1 MENQINVEQPVGST
15 SETDLS
21 LEEGLNQSSSLDTN
35 SGSTLGKFKDATSL
49 LAAYDALEKEFTRKS
64 QKLSEV
70 QRKLNM
76 MENGSSVGLAQGNV
90 EGLTNINHAR
100 AVSTENKSEDNIN
113 NNQTEALDTLKLTQ
127 EKYEKSMN
135 WKRKVDGFF
144 SRHADGRD
152 YSLEMGKILKSNPEL
167 RSSENGLELAY
178 NLAKSKGLK
187 KPAELIEDPN
197 FISQYIMNNEKIKS
211 EIIKDYL
218 NNIKSN
224 SDAPRI
230 IKSNTNTVYASAS
243 PRQPKT
249 IEDAARIVSKMFGGR

>member
-21 LEEGLNQSSSLDTN
+21 LEEDLNQSSSLDTN

-64 QKLSEV
+64 QRLSEL

-76 MENGSSVGLAQGNV
+76 IENCSSVGLTQGNI
-90 EGLTNINHAR
+90 EGLTNINNEKE
-100 AVSTENKSEDNIN
+100 VLTENKTEDIKN
-113 NNQTEALDTLKLTQ
+113 NNQTEALNELKLTQ

-135 WKRKVDGFF
+135 WKRKVDDFF
-144 SRHADGRD
+144 SRYADGRD

-211 EIIKDYL
+211 EIVKDYL
-218 NNIKSN
+218 KSIRAN
-224 SDAPRI
+224 SDTPRI
-230 IKSNTNTVYASAS
+230 IKSNTNTVYATAN
-243 PRQPKT
+243 PNQPKS
-249 IEDAARIVSKMFGGR
+249 IEDATRIVSKMFGGK